1 MEKFIFTSF
10 SKSFNLFRSTLH
22 AQRHQSAT
30 KPLKEMRGNSKKIQE
45 ASRNKTTPPPP
56 LPSIT
61 IPVRGYYDTLSTERK
76 NNPVEEARKNT
87 PYMTPQQLPCIIY
100 IQSP

>member
-1 MEKFIFTSF
+1 
-10 SKSFNLFRSTLH
+10 
-22 AQRHQSAT
+22 
-30 KPLKEMRGNSKKIQE
+30 MRGNSKKIQE
-45 ASRNKTTPPPP
+45 ASRNKTTPPP

-100 IQSP
+100 IQSPWSSFKIFKKNTNTIIFMHKIYILSNIKR